1 MDILCMPVA
10 RIACLAFFGSR
21 HRPYLWS
28 AETASTT
35 SAGKSFAAAFVDPL
49 QLLEAFRSDSI
60 FLRGGFVWM
69 PSKSKAR
76 VNPFQRVLGQSK
88 TDRISGDGA

>member
-28 AETASTT
+28 AEATSTT

-49 QLLEAFRSDSI
+49 QLLGAFRSDSI
-60 FLRGGFVWM
+60 FLHGGFVWM
-69 PSKSKAR
+69 PSKSKAT
-76 VNPFQRVLGQSK
+76 VNPFQHVLGPSK
-88 TDRISGDGA
+88 TD